1 MSEQHSALILEHT
14 PRPLSKKEQRKLRK
28 AEKQKLKEAK
38 KEARAK
44 EKAERRLEKLAK
56 KDAKRL
62 QKLEGKNQEVHNPA
76 HIPSVGAVEEPH
88 APVDKKAEKVQ
99 YKQLKKEEKA
109 EKKRI
114 EEGRLTLYEQFESC
128 SFVEIEELLLQAES
142 REEKAFYRSL
152 LNLKLQIEQE
162 KVIGAVLL

>member
-14 PRPLSKKEQRKLRK
+14 PRPLSKKEQRKLKKEEKQKQKAEKREARTKRK
-28 AEKQKLKEAK
+28 AEKRLEKIAK
-38 KEARAK
+38 KE
-44 EKAERRLEKLAK
+44 
-56 KDAKRL
+56 AKRL
-62 QKLEGKNQEVHNPA
+62 QKLEVKNAEVHSPA
-76 HIPSVGAVEEPH
+76 PPTPSSIEELG
-88 APVDKKAEKVQ
+88 APVDKKTQKVL

-114 EEGRLTLYEQFESC
+114 EEGRLTLYEQFENC